1 MPKERP
7 STPDLKT
14 QVEDVQSHYDLSNE
28 FFSLFLDPTRTYSCA
43 YYERDDMTLEEAQ
56 LAKIDLALDSL
67 ELRPGMKLLDVGCG
81 WGATMM
87 RAIEKYDVDVVGLTL
102 SRNQQA
108 HIEQLFATSD
118 SPRSKRVLLQS
129 WEQFHEPVD
138 RIVSIEAFEHFG
150 FERYDDFFKMCFDVM
165 PDDGRMTLQSSVGYH
180 PDDLLARGRK
190 LTFEM
195 ARFIKFMITEIFP
208 GGRIPSTKM
217 MVQHGEK
224 AGFVVPEAMSL
235 RNHYI
240 KTLGIWAAALENHKD
255 EAIAATDEENYN
267 RYMKYL
273 KGCQYYFVD
282 ESIDVSLVTYLKPGA
297 VTVD

>member
-102 SRNQQA
+102 SKNQQA
-108 HIEQLFATSD
+108 HVEQLFATSD

-129 WEQFHEPVD
+129 WQQFHEPVD

-150 FERYDDFFKMCFDVM
+150 LERYDDFFKMAYAAM
-165 PDDGRMTLQSSVGYH
+165 PPGGTMLLQTS
-180 PDDLLARGRK
+180 LLPSKQEWAERN
-190 LTFEM
+190 LPVTM
-195 ARFIKFMITEIFP
+195 PLLRFIGFIMREIFP
-208 GGRIPSTKM
+208 GGRLPAVEIVEEHAVKCGFEVDL
-217 MVQHGEK
+217 VQ
-224 AGFVVPEAMSL
+224 SL
-235 RNHYI
+235 RPHYPR
-240 KTLGIWAAALENHKD
+240 TLDIWAASLSTNKS
-255 EAIAATDEENYN
+255 EAIAVQSEEVYE

-273 KGCQYYFVD
+273 TGCADLFRDGYT
-282 ESIDVSLVTYLKPGA
+282 DVCKFTLAKR
-297 VTVD
+297 